1 MIGGNNSAL
10 STTSEWTDIQT
21 DGRIAALQN
30 AHPYCRLGHNCA
42 SYKLMKLSRNFTCL
56 RVIQVNTP
64 RRNDVTIRRCV
75 SPGEA
80 RYDDQVLYHVYDLA
94 MLCGVV

>member
-1 MIGGNNSAL
+1 
-10 STTSEWTDIQT
+10 
-21 DGRIAALQN
+21 
-30 AHPYCRLGHNCA
+30 
-42 SYKLMKLSRNFTCL
+42 MKLSRNFTCL